1 LFLEK
6 VVIGRPITIIAK
18 DKFTS
23 SATFF
28 FFSKHG
34 VCIKIIIPLLKNKK
48 KTEKNNI
55 GGVKL
60 VYT

>member
-28 FFSKHG
+28 FF
-34 VCIKIIIPLLKNKK
+34 
-48 KTEKNNI
+48 
-55 GGVKL
+55 
-60 VYT
+60 